1 MIEGFIKR
9 NMLKIRSKS
18 KQKKKFMTT
27 KKAKPAKPVH
37 KKEVTMNS
45 SKMMTGLSILSRN
58 LPNVSPRMTFP
69 EMLLEQ
75 ALSDKRIKLPPWL
88 FPKTCCRKS
97 QASLSTSEQQRYICA
112 FNMINADGT
121 LGQLVTLHQGMY
133 MQHGNLY
140 LLPWHRIF
148 LMLFEKA
155 LHRYHPDVCIPYWDW
170 NDPDQQEFP
179 SWLSGIL
186 PTVNTIGGPITVFR
200 SPGTSANLA
209 ATVASVPTAMLQTN
223 YGSFSSPVNGVHG
236 SVHGWVG
243 GTMSGAHTSPAD
255 PVFWLHHANL
265 DRLWWKWYNSPAG
278 NHQNPVIAGSL
289 APWTYTEPDTRNII
303 TLGYNYE

>member
-1 MIEGFIKR
+1 M
-9 NMLKIRSKS
+9 S
-18 KQKKKFMTT
+18 T
-27 KKAKPAKPVH
+27 KKTKPAKPML

-45 SKMMTGLSILSRN
+45 SKMITGLSILSRN
-58 LPNVSPRMTFP
+58 LPNVSPHMTFP

-75 ALSDKRIKLPPWL
+75 ALADKRIKLPPWL
-88 FPKTCCRKS
+88 FPKICCRKS
-97 QASLSTSEQQRYICA
+97 QGSLSTTEQQRYICA

-121 LGQLVTLHQGMY
+121 LAQLVTLHQGMY

-179 SWLSGIL
+179 SWLSGVL
-186 PTVNTIGGPITVFR
+186 PTVNVIGGPITVVR

-209 ATVASVPTAMLQTN
+209 ATVSSVPTAMSQTN
-223 YGSFSSPVNGVHG
+223 YSSFSSFINGVHG
-236 SVHGWVG
+236 SIHGWVG
-243 GTMSGAHTSPAD
+243 GTMSSAHTSPAD

-265 DRLWWKWYNSPAG
+265 DRLWWKWYNSAAG
-278 NHQNPVIAGSL
+278 NHQNPVIAGAL
-289 APWTYTEPDTRNII
+289 APWTYTEPDTRNIV
-303 TLGYNYE
+303 TLGYDYE